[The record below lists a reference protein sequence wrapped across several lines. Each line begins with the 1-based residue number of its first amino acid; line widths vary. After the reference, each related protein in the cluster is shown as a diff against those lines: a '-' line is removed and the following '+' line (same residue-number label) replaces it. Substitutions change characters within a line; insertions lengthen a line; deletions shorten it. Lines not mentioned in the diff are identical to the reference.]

1 MIYSNQINS
10 IQSKSK
16 KELYERPIQPEF
28 IVKKIVLTMLSFSLL
43 LSMGISVNLE
53 EASAQN
59 RSIPNDMQ
67 IIRKDIGES
76 LSRLTRTN
84 SSNLL
89 SKTMILINETAS
101 RLANETSDIA
111 NDGSFQQAEIIG
123 KKLAIGIANV
133 LSNIS
138 GEAKQ
143 GLEIK

>member
-1 MIYSNQINS
+1 
-10 IQSKSK
+10 
-16 KELYERPIQPEF
+16 
-28 IVKKIVLTMLSFSLL
+28 MLSFSLL

-67 IIRKDIGES
+67 AIRKDIGES
-76 LSRLTRTN
+76 LSRLTSTN

-123 KKLAIGIANV
+123 KKLAIGIAKCLEQHKWRSKTGIRDQVINRNDPYYYV
-133 LSNIS
+133 LSHKIYRNLS
-138 GEAKQ
+138 NFMQ
-143 GLEIK
+143 LLNS

>member
-1 MIYSNQINS
+1 
-10 IQSKSK
+10 
-16 KELYERPIQPEF
+16 
-28 IVKKIVLTMLSFSLL
+28 MLSFSLL

-67 IIRKDIGES
+67 AIRKDIGES
-76 LSRLTRTN
+76 LSRLTSTN

>member
-1 MIYSNQINS
+1 
-10 IQSKSK
+10 
-16 KELYERPIQPEF
+16 
-28 IVKKIVLTMLSFSLL
+28 
-43 LSMGISVNLE
+43 
-53 EASAQN
+53 
-59 RSIPNDMQ
+59 
-67 IIRKDIGES
+67 
-76 LSRLTRTN
+76 
-84 SSNLL
+84 
-89 SKTMILINETAS
+89 MILINETAS